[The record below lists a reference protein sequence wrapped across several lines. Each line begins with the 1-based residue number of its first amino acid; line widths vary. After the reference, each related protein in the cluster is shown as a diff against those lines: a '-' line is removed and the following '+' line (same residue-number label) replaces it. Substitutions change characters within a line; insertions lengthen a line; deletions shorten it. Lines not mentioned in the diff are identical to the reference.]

1 VSLVFPSDRPIT
13 FDADRW
19 PDLAHVPEAGVR
31 ARLARRVFA
40 GAAARL
46 PIQVVGPSGRRL
58 GGGGGPGAPVMMLR
72 RPREFF
78 ARLGAHGLIGFGE
91 AYQTAAWEADD
102 LAAVLSAFARRL
114 TDLVPRPLQRLR
126 SFYVAHLPVGEDGS
140 QANAQRNIER
150 HYDLSNDLFE
160 TFLDATMTYS
170 SAMYGPAAAATG
182 YRPDPAA
189 DALYEAQLRKIDSVL
204 DAAAVREGSEVLE
217 IGSGWGA
224 LAIRAARDRGARV
237 TTLTLSREQKELAER
252 RIAEAGLTDRIEVR
266 LADYREV
273 GPPPGRS
280 GYDAVVSVEM
290 IEAVGERYWP
300 VYFKTIDRLLAP
312 GGRAAVQA
320 ITMAH
325 QRMQATRYT
334 YTWMHKYIFPG
345 GLIPSVKAIENV
357 IRTNTALRL
366 VRRVDFGEDYAL
378 TLRTW
383 RERFEAHW
391 PKVAALGFDEVFH
404 RTWRFYLAYC
414 EAGFESGYIGVSQ
427 LTFAR

>member
-1 VSLVFPSDRPIT
+1 VSLALPSEHS
-13 FDADRW
+13 FAVDAERW
-19 PDLAHVPEAGVR
+19 PDLVHVPEVGFR
-31 ARLARRVFA
+31 ARLARRIFA
-40 GAAARL
+40 GAVARL
-46 PIQVVGPSGRRL
+46 PLQVVGPSGRRL
-58 GGGGGPGAPVMMLR
+58 GGGGDPGAPVMTLR

-91 AYQTAAWEADD
+91 AYQTGAWDADD
-102 LAAVLSAFARRL
+102 LAAVLGAFARRV

-126 SFYVAHLPVGEDGS
+126 SFYVARFPAGEDGS
-140 QANAQRNIER
+140 RTNAQRNIER

-160 TFLDATMTYS
+160 TFLDASMTYS
-170 SAMYGPAAAATG
+170 SAMYGPAAAAGG
-182 YRPDPAA
+182 YQPDPAA
-189 DALYEAQLRKIDSVL
+189 STLYEAQLRKIDSVL

-237 TTLTLSREQKELAER
+237 TTLTLSREQKELADR
-252 RIAEAGLTDRIEVR
+252 RIAEAGLGDRIEVR

-273 GPPPGRS
+273 GPPRGRT

-300 VYFKTIDRLLAP
+300 AYFTTIDRLLAP
-312 GGRAAVQA
+312 GGRVAVQA

-325 QRMQATRYT
+325 QRMLATRST
-334 YTWMHKYIFPG
+334 YTWIQKYIFPG

-357 IRTNTALRL
+357 VRTNTALRL
-366 VRRVDFGEDYAL
+366 VRRLDFGEDYAR

-383 RERFEAHW
+383 RERFEEQW
-391 PKVAALGFDEVFH
+391 PRVAGLGFDEAFH